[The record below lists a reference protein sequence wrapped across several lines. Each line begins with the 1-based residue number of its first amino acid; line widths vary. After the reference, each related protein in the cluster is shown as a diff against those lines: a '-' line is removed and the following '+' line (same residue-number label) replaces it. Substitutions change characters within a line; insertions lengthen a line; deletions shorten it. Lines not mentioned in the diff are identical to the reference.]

1 MIRSLF
7 FTTGLLALAAC
18 APPTFNER
26 VDERLSAYAGERP
39 GVAIR
44 IILGRDVVLE
54 RTLGVARVD
63 ARTPIDSDT
72 NFRLASITK
81 HFTALAVLILVDE
94 GRLSLETRLSEVFP
108 DFPPYANAISIRHLL
123 QHQSGLPDYEP
134 LVPETQTPRVRDQAV
149 LELLINQSALDFEPG
164 SQYHY
169 SNSGY
174 AVLAQIVEAI
184 AKTPFQTFLADR
196 IFTPSGLDQTVALV
210 DGINAVNHRAL
221 GYTIKQDVI
230 EERDQSPYS
239 AVLGDGGVYSS
250 LTDLTTW
257 HLMGFGQ
264 RLISPALFSAM
275 HEPALED
282 YGFGWRIDQFAGRIR
297 YHHSGSTSGFRHFLA
312 HFPESNLTLILLTNR
327 AAPDVRPLGE
337 AILADYF
344 EAGQ

>member
-7 FTTGLLALAAC
+7 FVTGVLALVGC
-18 APPTFNER
+18 APPTLTER
-26 VDERLSAYAGERP
+26 IDDRLSAYAGERP
-39 GVAIR
+39 GVALR
-44 IILGRDVVLE
+44 IILGNDVILE
-54 RTLGVARVD
+54 RTSGLARVD
-63 ARTPIDSDT
+63 AKTPIDAHT

-81 HFTALAVLILVDE
+81 HFTALAVLILIDE
-94 GRLSLETRLSEVFP
+94 GRLSLETRLSAIFP

-134 LVPETQTPRVRDQAV
+134 LVPEAQAPRVRDQAV
-149 LELLINQSALDFEPG
+149 LELLINQPALDFEPG

-174 AVLAQIVEAI
+174 AVLAQVVEAI
-184 AKTPFQTFLADR
+184 AEMPFQTFLADR
-196 IFTPSGLDQTVALV
+196 IFAPSQLSQTIALV

-221 GYTIKQDVI
+221 GYAIEQDEI

-264 RLISPALFSAM
+264 HLISPALFGAM

-282 YGFGWRIDQFAGRIR
+282 YGFGWRIDEFEGRPR

-344 EAGQ
+344 AAGQ